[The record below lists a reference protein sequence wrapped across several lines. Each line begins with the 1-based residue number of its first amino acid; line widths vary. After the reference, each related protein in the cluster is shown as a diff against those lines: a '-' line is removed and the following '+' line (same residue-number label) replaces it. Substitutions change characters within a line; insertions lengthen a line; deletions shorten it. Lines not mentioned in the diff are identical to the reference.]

1 VASVSPLSMQACSN
15 CAGDYE
21 DPDRTA
27 VPGDLSEQSEGDDVD
42 EVGEVEVEVE
52 VDAHAR
58 ARTSSRE
65 LREKDWSQ

>member
-1 VASVSPLSMQACSN
+1 MQACSN

-52 VDAHAR
+52 VDDVR
-58 ARTSSRE
+58 FWSRWWRSVAVMVRE
-65 LREKDWSQ
+65 MVLRS